1 MPPASDE
8 RTSDQ
13 SPAASSASVPT
24 MGAPDAKGAIYDAR
38 TLGAPKMALF
48 GLQHMFAMFGA
59 TILVPTLT
67 GLSVS
72 ATLLF
77 AGLGTLLFHLIT
89 KGKVP
94 AFLGSSF
101 AFIAGYVAIAPAGEP
116 ELLPYACLGVA
127 CSGLLYLVLSALFR
141 IFGTERIMR
150 FFPPVVTGPIVIC
163 IGLILASSA
172 IANCE
177 TNWPIA
183 IVAIAIIIVANIWGR
198 GMIRII
204 PILLGVIGSYAV
216 AAVTGIVDF
225 APVADAA
232 WIGLPVLWS
241 NTVFALA
248 GPGFDAGLAIT
259 AIITIMP
266 LAFATMIEHIGDMS
280 AISSTCNRNYL
291 ADPGLH
297 RTLLGDGLATSA
309 AGLFGGPPN
318 TTYAEVTGAVMLT
331 KNYNPKI
338 MTWAAVIA
346 ITLAFVGKFGA
357 ILQSIPVPVMGGIL
371 CLLFGTIA
379 SVGMNTL
386 IRHKV
391 DLSEARNLVI
401 VSVTLVFG
409 IGGVLIGSGTGP
421 DDIGLKGIALCAIV
435 AIVLNL
441 LLPGNDGWQ
450 NKALDEQHKDS
461 H

>member
-1 MPPASDE
+1 MGDAFQEPLWRQVLSGAQMLFVAFGALVLMPLITGLDPN
-8 RTSDQ
+8 
-13 SPAASSASVPT
+13 V
-24 MGAPDAKGAIYDAR
+24 
-38 TLGAPKMALF
+38 ALF
-48 GLQHMFAMFGA
+48 
-59 TILVPTLT
+59 T
-67 GLSVS
+67 
-72 ATLLF
+72 
-77 AGLGTLLFHLIT
+77 AGLGTLLFQLVT
-89 KGKVP
+89 GRQVP
-94 AFLGSSF
+94 VFLASSF
-101 AFIAGYVAIAPAGEP
+101 AFITPIILAKGQFGLAATMGGVVAAGFVYTFMGLAVKIKGTGFIDKLLPPVVIGPVIISIGLAMAPIAANMAMGKAGDGS
-116 ELLPYACLGVA
+116 ELLPYRTAMMISMPALLTTLVVAVFGKGIFRLVPIIAGV
-127 CSGLLYLVLSALFR
+127 LVGFALSFV
-141 IFGTERIMR
+141 FG
-150 FFPPVVTGPIVIC
+150 VVDT
-163 IGLILASSA
+163 A
-172 IANCE
+172 
-177 TNWPIA
+177 A
-183 IVAIAIIIVANIWGR
+183 IVAAPWLELPKFTAPEFNWQAILFIV
-198 GMIRII
+198 
-204 PILLGVIGSYAV
+204 
-216 AAVTGIVDF
+216 
-225 APVADAA
+225 PVA
-232 WIGLPVLWS
+232 
-241 NTVFALA
+241 LA
-248 GPGFDAGLAIT
+248 PA
-259 AIITIMP
+259 
-266 LAFATMIEHIGDMS
+266 IEHIGGVIAVGGVTGQD
-280 AISSTCNRNYL
+280 YL
-291 ADPGLH
+291 KKPGLH

-409 IGGVLIGSGTGP
+409 IGGVLIGSDTGP